1 MNCSAGAPPPPK
13 PVFNPRWEKVSSA
26 ARPRRGAAWAPPLFA
41 TVGGGGGRSRHSGG
55 ADLRAQPPRSDRERF
70 GGGGSGSDMRD
81 KEWRGCFLQMGQG
94 GTRETDLDHNFL
106 IRRWFPRFHW
116 NLVSTGYFLG
126 IESVGLQSVPVH
138 QWM

>member
-94 GTRETDLDHNFL
+94 GHVRLIWTTIFWSDAGFHVSTET
-106 IRRWFPRFHW
+106 WFPQDTF
-116 NLVSTGYFLG
+116 
-126 IESVGLQSVPVH
+126 SVTQRPSKK
-138 QWM
+138 